1 MSDSQTTP
9 CRTVAAVQA
18 DLEARSVRGLA
29 KYGVTLGDA
38 PLTERD
44 LIQHAYEEALDLACY
59 LRTLLDKPAQHPAE

>member
-38 PLTERD
+38 PLTHKQT
-44 LIQHAYEEALDLACY
+44 LQHFYEELLDAACY
-59 LRTLLDKPAQHPAE
+59 VKKAMDEME